1 MLLSFEWDDAK
12 ARENLRKHRVGFEEA
27 TEIFR
32 DPLSIT
38 VPDPSHSLHE
48 SRFTILGLTQRDR
61 ALVVVYTERGETIR
75 IVSCRQATP
84 HERKRYEK
92 QE

>member
-1 MLLSFEWDDAK
+1 MRLRFEWDAAK
-12 ARENLRKHRVGFEEA
+12 ARENLRKHRVEFEET

-32 DPLSIT
+32 DPLSIIA
-38 VPDPSHSLHE
+38 PDPSHSLHE
-48 SRFTILGLTQRDR
+48 SRFTILGLTKQGR